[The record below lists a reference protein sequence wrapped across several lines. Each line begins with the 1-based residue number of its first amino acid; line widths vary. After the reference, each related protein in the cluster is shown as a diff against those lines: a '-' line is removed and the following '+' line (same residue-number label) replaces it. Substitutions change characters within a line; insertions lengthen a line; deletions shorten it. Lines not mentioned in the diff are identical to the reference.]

1 MPSLDATGAASR
13 LLANG
18 ALAKA
23 GYCLYYCWRAIS
35 QGSVHYLTG
44 GADTAYNTWLAVP
57 AEHQHSSR
65 TVPKDMPAFLGKKL
79 LSAKGDVIISRGDG
93 TFVATDWPKSK
104 QVGVCTLAE
113 REKQTGRKF
122 VGWADS
128 MGGYTLTA
136 TTLAGE
142 TGTPITTTKEED
154 EEMAIRGITWTEN
167 GVAWAAQYS
176 DTGFWSAI
184 SGAADEAT
192 KMNASGIPFYD
203 TTASVAHTIENDC
216 AKVRTRT
223 N

>member
-1 MPSLDATGAASR
+1 MS
-13 LLANG
+13 ANG
-18 ALAKA
+18 YLNTATLTPIENGMFLEPRAAAAWVAAKA
-23 GYCLYYCWRAIS
+23 AVAAELGIVPVITVPDGAYRTFAQQVAERAYWTARGKPGNAAVPGYSNHGLGLCVDINNIS
-35 QGSVHYLTG
+35 RF
-44 GADTAYNTWLAVP
+44 NLAALERVMARFGYTRTVP
-57 AEHQHSSR
+57 AESWHFQH
-65 TVPKDMPAFLGKKL
+65 
-79 LSAKGDVIISRGDG
+79 DG
-93 TFVATDWPKSK
+93 
-104 QVGVCTLAE
+104 
-113 REKQTGRKF
+113 
-122 VGWADS
+122 
-128 MGGYTLTA
+128 